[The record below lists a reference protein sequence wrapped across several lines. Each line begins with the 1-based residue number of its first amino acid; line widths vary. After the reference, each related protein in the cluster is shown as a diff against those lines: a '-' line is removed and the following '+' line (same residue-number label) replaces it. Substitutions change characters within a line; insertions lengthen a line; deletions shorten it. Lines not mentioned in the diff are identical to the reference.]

1 MSESPEQILNV
12 AASPVTVVRQ
22 EHIILALQKM
32 LLRDMVDLRMEA
44 WVPAFRQMKFGR
56 SPTQEE
62 ADEARA
68 LFRAE
73 LAREFDELVLQIA
86 RGTS

>member
-32 LLRDMVDLRMEA
+32 LLREIVNRRLEA
-44 WVPAFRQMKFGR
+44 FSDGFRYIIGHE
-56 SPTQEE
+56 PTQKQC
-62 ADEARA
+62 DEAEA
-68 LFRAE
+68 L
-73 LAREFDELVLQIA
+73 LAAQVAHDFDQLVLQIA
-86 RGTS
+86 KRTG